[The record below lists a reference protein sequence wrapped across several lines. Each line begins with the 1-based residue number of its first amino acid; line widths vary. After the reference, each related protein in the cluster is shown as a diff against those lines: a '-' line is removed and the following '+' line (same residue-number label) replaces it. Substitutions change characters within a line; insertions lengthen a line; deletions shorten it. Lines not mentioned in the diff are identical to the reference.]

1 MLQRVDWKKSQYQTP
16 SLPAIPERVMGK
28 AAFSCLTH
36 RDQAEWTFLFE
47 EIASIPSPYANNQDF
62 DFDTIAPDRWRK
74 VVVPGSLILQGF
86 DIENNTE
93 YYYRRKISIPDSFA
107 QKRVFLRFE
116 GVYSNAR
123 VWVNN
128 QFLKTHIGGFT
139 AWDCEI
145 TPFAHEKEIMLVVGV
160 TDVEGERK
168 GIWNPEGEKISNT
181 AWASYYAH
189 CNIGGILR
197 EITLFAL
204 PNPHIARTYIDTEIK
219 DNAQAVVH
227 VECEIEACGQPG
239 SIQAE
244 LLTLDGEPVTQLSG
258 EINEFFLL
266 NDTIQD
272 TSVLIPDQKWRR
284 KFPKSAANDQKYA
297 QFFLPNIA
305 RPHEDEK
312 RYGVRFSLLVKNA
325 KLWDAEHPNLYQL
338 KVSLHAGGKAMQENR
353 HLVGIRQITYGGDRG
368 TERNKVYINGR
379 EIKLHGL
386 CHHDV
391 SHLYLSLIHISEP
404 TRH

>member
-244 LLTLDGEPVTQLSG
+244 LF
-258 EINEFFLL
+258 N
-266 NDTIQD
+266 
-272 TSVLIPDQKWRR
+272 
-284 KFPKSAANDQKYA
+284 A
-297 QFFLPNIA
+297 
-305 RPHEDEK
+305 
-312 RYGVRFSLLVKNA
+312 GV
-325 KLWDAEHPNLYQL
+325 
-338 KVSLHAGGKAMQENR
+338 G
-353 HLVGIRQITYGGDRG
+353 
-368 TERNKVYINGR
+368 
-379 EIKLHGL
+379 
-386 CHHDV
+386 
-391 SHLYLSLIHISEP
+391 
-404 TRH
+404 TRHTAVRRD

>member
-1 MLQRVDWKKSQYQTP
+1 
-16 SLPAIPERVMGK
+16 MGK

-168 GIWNPEGEKISNT
+168 GIWNPEGEKSATPRGQATMRIAIS
-181 AWASYYAH
+181 
-189 CNIGGILR
+189 
-197 EITLFAL
+197 
-204 PNPHIARTYIDTEIK
+204 
-219 DNAQAVVH
+219 V
-227 VECEIEACGQPG
+227 
-239 SIQAE
+239 
-244 LLTLDGEPVTQLSG
+244 
-258 EINEFFLL
+258 EFFGRLRCL
-266 NDTIQD
+266 RSQI
-272 TSVLIPDQKWRR
+272 LILPAPILIR
-284 KFPKSAANDQKYA
+284 K
-297 QFFLPNIA
+297 
-305 RPHEDEK
+305 
-312 RYGVRFSLLVKNA
+312 
-325 KLWDAEHPNLYQL
+325 
-338 KVSLHAGGKAMQENR
+338 
-353 HLVGIRQITYGGDRG
+353 
-368 TERNKVYINGR
+368 
-379 EIKLHGL
+379 
-386 CHHDV
+386 
-391 SHLYLSLIHISEP
+391 
-404 TRH
+404 

>member
-139 AWDCEI
+139 AWDC
-145 TPFAHEKEIMLVVGV
+145 
-160 TDVEGERK
+160 
-168 GIWNPEGEKISNT
+168 
-181 AWASYYAH
+181 
-189 CNIGGILR
+189 
-197 EITLFAL
+197 
-204 PNPHIARTYIDTEIK
+204 
-219 DNAQAVVH
+219 
-227 VECEIEACGQPG
+227 
-239 SIQAE
+239 
-244 LLTLDGEPVTQLSG
+244 
-258 EINEFFLL
+258 
-266 NDTIQD
+266 
-272 TSVLIPDQKWRR
+272 
-284 KFPKSAANDQKYA
+284 
-297 QFFLPNIA
+297 
-305 RPHEDEK
+305 
-312 RYGVRFSLLVKNA
+312 
-325 KLWDAEHPNLYQL
+325 
-338 KVSLHAGGKAMQENR
+338 
-353 HLVGIRQITYGGDRG
+353 
-368 TERNKVYINGR
+368 
-379 EIKLHGL
+379 
-386 CHHDV
+386 
-391 SHLYLSLIHISEP
+391 
-404 TRH
+404 

>member
-197 EITLFAL
+197 DITLFAL

-312 RYGVRFSLLVKNA
+312 KIWRPFFPACK
-325 KLWDAEHPNLYQL
+325 KC
-338 KVSLHAGGKAMQENR
+338 KA
-353 HLVGIRQITYGGDRG
+353 VGCRA
-368 TERNKVYINGR
+368 
-379 EIKLHGL
+379 
-386 CHHDV
+386 
-391 SHLYLSLIHISEP
+391 P
-404 TRH
+404 

>member
-168 GIWNPEGEKISNT
+168 GIKEKKSATPRGPATMRIAISVEFFE
-181 AWASYYAH
+181 
-189 CNIGGILR
+189 ILR
-197 EITLFAL
+197 CLRSQILIL
-204 PNPHIARTYIDTEIK
+204 PAPI
-219 DNAQAVVH
+219 
-227 VECEIEACGQPG
+227 
-239 SIQAE
+239 
-244 LLTLDGEPVTQLSG
+244 
-258 EINEFFLL
+258 
-266 NDTIQD
+266 
-272 TSVLIPDQKWRR
+272 LIR
-284 KFPKSAANDQKYA
+284 K
-297 QFFLPNIA
+297 
-305 RPHEDEK
+305 
-312 RYGVRFSLLVKNA
+312 
-325 KLWDAEHPNLYQL
+325 
-338 KVSLHAGGKAMQENR
+338 
-353 HLVGIRQITYGGDRG
+353 
-368 TERNKVYINGR
+368 
-379 EIKLHGL
+379 
-386 CHHDV
+386 
-391 SHLYLSLIHISEP
+391 
-404 TRH
+404 

>member
-160 TDVEGERK
+160 TDVEG
-168 GIWNPEGEKISNT
+168 
-181 AWASYYAH
+181 
-189 CNIGGILR
+189 
-197 EITLFAL
+197 
-204 PNPHIARTYIDTEIK
+204 
-219 DNAQAVVH
+219 
-227 VECEIEACGQPG
+227 
-239 SIQAE
+239 
-244 LLTLDGEPVTQLSG
+244 
-258 EINEFFLL
+258 
-266 NDTIQD
+266 
-272 TSVLIPDQKWRR
+272 
-284 KFPKSAANDQKYA
+284 
-297 QFFLPNIA
+297 
-305 RPHEDEK
+305 
-312 RYGVRFSLLVKNA
+312 
-325 KLWDAEHPNLYQL
+325 
-338 KVSLHAGGKAMQENR
+338 
-353 HLVGIRQITYGGDRG
+353 
-368 TERNKVYINGR
+368 GR
-379 EIKLHGL
+379 
-386 CHHDV
+386 
-391 SHLYLSLIHISEP
+391 
-404 TRH
+404 

>member
-1 MLQRVDWKKSQYQTP
+1 M
-16 SLPAIPERVMGK
+16 
-28 AAFSCLTH
+28 
-36 RDQAEWTFLFE
+36 
-47 EIASIPSPYANNQDF
+47 
-62 DFDTIAPDRWRK
+62 
-74 VVVPGSLILQGF
+74 VPGSLILQGF

-284 KFPKSAANDQKYA
+284 KFPKSAANDQNM
-297 QFFLPNIA
+297 PNS
-305 RPHEDEK
+305 
-312 RYGVRFSLLVKNA
+312 F
-325 KLWDAEHPNLYQL
+325 
-338 KVSLHAGGKAMQENR
+338 
-353 HLVGIRQITYGGDRG
+353 
-368 TERNKVYINGR
+368 
-379 EIKLHGL
+379 
-386 CHHDV
+386 C
-391 SHLYLSLIHISEP
+391 LISPGHMRTKKDMASVFP
-404 TRH
+404 CL